1 MADIVSEAKKQLL
14 TPDQVWE
21 LEKKKLEIEQAKV
34 DASIKVK
41 EIETASE
48 EKIASEKVVSEM
60 ELLKEANELK
70 RLELETNER
79 IAAENNKVA
88 AETNKVGFWAN
99 IVNAAKIVV
108 YAILAVIYLVF
119 TLISKKDDQ
128 AFELEENYCAKE
140 SSKWS
145 QRIFDRAKSFVD
157 GLKM

>member
-1 MADIVSEAKKQLL
+1 MADIVSDAKKQLL

-21 LEKKKLEIEQAKV
+21 LEKRRLDIEQAKV

-41 EIETASE
+41 EIEV
-48 EKIASEKVVSEM
+48 ASEKEIASQREISEM
-60 ELLKEANELK
+60 ELLKEQNELK

-88 AETNKVGFWAN
+88 TEANKVGFWGN
-99 IVNAAKIVV
+99 IVNGAKIVV
-108 YAILAVIYLVF
+108 YAILAVIYLIF